1 MEKYITD
8 KRYTMLL
15 LFMIFIVVLVFLG
28 IFIWPSLPDQY
39 KPFSQPTPR
48 FTPTIT
54 PTPTPLPTTF
64 PQVIPDYFENAN
76 GTIGLLAGSVVLV
89 LIILLGVLISI
100 RNNEK

>member
-1 MEKYITD
+1 MSKYITD

-15 LFMIFIVVLVFLG
+15 LFMIFIVILIFTG
-28 IFIWPSLPDQY
+28 IFFWPFLYESAIQNSDTQI
-39 KPFSQPTPR
+39 
-48 FTPTIT
+48 TPTIT
-54 PTPTPLPTTF
+54 PTPTALPETF
-64 PQVIPDYFENAN
+64 PKVSSDYFENQN